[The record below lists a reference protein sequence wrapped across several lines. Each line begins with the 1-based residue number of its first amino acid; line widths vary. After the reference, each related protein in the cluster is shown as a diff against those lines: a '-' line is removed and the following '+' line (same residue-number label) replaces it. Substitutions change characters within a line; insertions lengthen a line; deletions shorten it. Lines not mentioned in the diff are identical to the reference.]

1 MTLKL
6 GDLVE
11 LNQQR
16 SLSNWYMPELP
27 MRGIGVVVK
36 INDSTI
42 DVYWI
47 AKKKISTISR
57 ALLIKIL
64 DKED

>member
-1 MTLKL
+1 MTLEL
-6 GDLVE
+6 GDLVQ

-27 MRGIGVVVK
+27 MRSIGVVVK
-36 INDSTI
+36 IDGNTI

-47 AKKKISTISR
+47 AKKRVSTIPR
-57 ALLIKIL
+57 TLLIKVL
-64 DKED
+64 DKKD

>member
-6 GDLVE
+6 GDLVQ

-27 MRGIGVVVK
+27 LRGIGVVVK
-36 INDSTI
+36 IDGNAI

-57 ALLIKIL
+57 TLLIKVL
-64 DKED
+64 DKKD

>member
-1 MTLKL
+1 MKLEL
-6 GDLVE
+6 GDLVQ

-27 MRGIGVVVK
+27 FRGIGVVVK
-36 INDSTI
+36 IDGSAI

-47 AKKKISTISR
+47 AKKKVSTISR
-57 ALLIKIL
+57 TLLIKVL